1 MRPPHRAVARSRTDS
16 PHLELVWPPAW
27 SGRECRC
34 DRVTLTSL
42 LGSGAASGGPQT
54 PPGLIGSFAPSYSL
68 GSSLPDVLRS
78 HPRSPRISA
87 SGDHVFLLVFPCQ
100 LGILV
105 PILTC
110 SGTFFLPSG
119 GSATALHEVGFHDCP
134 LVSVRSFG
142 ALGACVEDCRP
153 RQAHPLPTTSGTPPA
168 IPDHR
173 PDPGAGSL
181 LCPLPTP
188 RRGASTRLLSSR
200 TNVARSASATCPSL
214 PPSFPPGS
222 RCCDQVWSPS
232 GRRSLS
238 GCHRLTPEV
247 PAPTDS
253 AARPSPARGSARRLT
268 LPTRFPVPPSH
279 FLRF

>member
-110 SGTFFLPSG
+110 SGTFFLLSG

-134 LVSVRSFG
+134 LVSTRGFG

-153 RQAHPLPTTSGTPPA
+153 RQAHPLPSQTTAQTPEPARFCALCRRHGEGRPHVSFQAERTWPARPLPPA
-168 IPDHR
+168 P
-173 PDPGAGSL
+173 PSL
-181 LCPLPTP
+181 LPSRQAPDAVSKCGLP
-188 RRGASTRLLSSR
+188 RGVGLSRGATGSRLRSQPR
-200 TNVARSASATCPSL
+200 QTAQPGPARPEAPPGGSPSPPASQSL
-214 PPSFPPGS
+214 P
-222 RCCDQVWSPS
+222 
-232 GRRSLS
+232 
-238 GCHRLTPEV
+238 LT
-247 PAPTDS
+247 S
-253 AARPSPARGSARRLT
+253 
-268 LPTRFPVPPSH
+268 
-279 FLRF
+279 

>member
-110 SGTFFLPSG
+110 SGTFFLLSG

-134 LVSVRSFG
+134 LVSTRGFG

-153 RQAHPLPTTSGTPPA
+153 RQAHPLPSQTTARTPEPARFCALCRRHGEGRPHVSFQAERTWPARPLPPA
-168 IPDHR
+168 P
-173 PDPGAGSL
+173 PSL
-181 LCPLPTP
+181 LPSPT
-188 RRGASTRLLSSR
+188 GSSR
-200 TNVARSASATCPSL
+200 
-214 PPSFPPGS
+214 
-222 RCCDQVWSPS
+222 CDRAWSPS

-253 AARPSPARGSARRLT
+253 AAQPSPARGSARRLT

>member
-110 SGTFFLPSG
+110 SRTFFLLSG

-134 LVSVRSFG
+134 LVSTRGFG

-153 RQAHPLPTTSGTPPA
+153 HQAHPLPTMVRHTPCRPRPPPGPRSHLASVPSADATERGVHTSPFKQNERGPL
-168 IPDHR
+168 
-173 PDPGAGSL
+173 G
-181 LCPLPTP
+181 LCHLP
-188 RRGASTRLLSSR
+188 
-200 TNVARSASATCPSL
+200 L
-214 PPSFPPGS
+214 PPSF
-222 RCCDQVWSPS
+222 
-232 GRRSLS
+232 L
-238 GCHRLTPEV
+238 
-247 PAPTDS
+247 
-253 AARPSPARGSARRLT
+253 PARLQM
-268 LPTRFPVPPSH
+268 L
-279 FLRF
+279 